1 MGRPASVQA
10 SRAKGH
16 IIARRWS
23 AVVVADKS
31 GPGSSASRN
40 LRTGHCARAAR
51 RASRAESPGPV
62 RESPS
67 TGDRSRNSSDML
79 HGRFE
84 RGGHC
89 TPAHGPRHAAEST
102 ADMRRSVVHRQDRFT
117 LYGGRGGVPGTLS
130 SRPPR
135 GAELKDSPGRAI
147 TRNAVSR
154 EVRSIGRRAQAT
166 EPEIQDRLRGSFR
179 QPDVH
184 AFAASSHATRTA
196 TRCIVLLRYPFGFQS
211 MACGCITPSLSVARA
226 HIS

>member
-40 LRTGHCARAAR
+40 LRTGHCARATR
-51 RASRAESPGPV
+51 RASRAESPGPA

-102 ADMRRSVVHRQDRFT
+102 ADMRRSVVRQQDHFA
-117 LYGGRGGVPGTLS
+117 LCGGRGGARYTLPLS
-130 SRPPR
+130 LQER
-135 GAELKDSPGRAI
+135 GRGREF
-147 TRNAVSR
+147 SR
-154 EVRSIGRRAQAT
+154 EGSGVSLTGLAQIRVRSG
-166 EPEIQDRLRGSFR
+166 
-179 QPDVH
+179 
-184 AFAASSHATRTA
+184 
-196 TRCIVLLRYPFGFQS
+196 
-211 MACGCITPSLSVARA
+211 TPSLNRRAGVRACRRSGNAPAQTRARHRRRGRA
-226 HIS
+226 RHRRGPAPSTPRDGRSPPPRRCRRPGTR